1 MSVPTTT
8 TTSPA
13 RPGEVSRHPITA
25 PPLAPHQH
33 RAPATSRVRAAASWP
48 SWRGGGPRPGH
59 GRGWSVSVV
68 TAATSLGPGLH
79 LPRLLCCAGVT
90 CGAAPA
96 GSGTQVASSL
106 CQPGRRSRATSGTT
120 SRGPAVA
127 SSPPSRAH
135 RDSRPATGTC
145 DLDTPHWARQKMG
158 RVNREVCWLRSS
170 KRRRGERGASLS

>member
-1 MSVPTTT
+1 MQQHQYGVWV
-8 TTSPA
+8 SPPPPAQRGQA
-13 RPGEVSRHPITA
+13 RCQDTQSRLHHSHRTNTGHHR
-25 PPLAPHQH
+25 PPAGWELQLAG
-33 RAPATSRVRAAASWP
+33 RAG
-48 SWRGGGPRPGH
+48 RGGGPRPGH
-59 GRGWSVSVV
+59 GRGWSVSVI

-135 RDSRPATGTC
+135 RDSRPATGHVTWT
-145 DLDTPHWARQKMG
+145 LHTGLG
-158 RVNREVCWLRSS
+158 RKWEEWTEKCA
-170 KRRRGERGASLS
+170 G